1 METDPEVIRQQVEET
16 KLQLVEKLDTLEQH
30 VADTVQSAG
39 SAVNSTVETVQET
52 VESVTGAVHDTVKSI
67 GSALDV
73 GAHVRA
79 HPWLVVG
86 GAAALGFF
94 MARRLARPPKSVPV
108 TVTEWP
114 QENLGERAQPEVVAA
129 AVKAAYESGLRV
141 NSPWRQLQ
149 LMAVG
154 AATGLVQ
161 DVTSRAANEIWRQVS
176 DRFGLAGGDAAQPPE
191 ASQDK
196 GQLQIH
202 SSDGA
207 SSDNPWQRRH

>member
-39 SAVNSTVETVQET
+39 SAVNATVETVHET
-52 VESVTGAVHDTVKSI
+52 VESVTGAVHETVKSI

-73 GAHVRA
+73 RGHVQA

-94 MARRLARPPKSVPV
+94 MARRLARPPKAVPV
-108 TVTEWP
+108 TVTGWP
-114 QENLGERAQPEVVAA
+114 QEEAERASPEVVAA
-129 AVKAAYESGLRV
+129 AVRSAYDSGLRAS
-141 NSPWRQLQ
+141 SPLRQLQ
-149 LMAVG
+149 SMAVG

-161 DVTSRAANEIWRQVS
+161 YVASRAATAIWQQVS
-176 DRFGLAGGDAAQPPE
+176 DRFGLAGETAQHS
-191 ASQDK
+191 SQSSPHEE
-196 GQLQIH
+196 QLQIH
-202 SSDGA
+202 CSEGVC
-207 SSDNPWQRRH
+207 SDNPWQRRH